1 MENQQTQ
8 QPSNDDDKKKKI
20 LLYGGIALGV
30 GVLGFVG
37 YKLLKKKS
45 AVAPATTA
53 TSLSGVRR
61 SRRKSTAKTI
71 ELF

>member
-1 MENQQTQ
+1 MEENQQT
-8 QPSNDDDKKKKI
+8 SNKDDKKKKI

-45 AVAPATTA
+45 AVAPATAT

-61 SRRKSTAKTI
+61 SRKKSTAKKI